1 MSKIKVFE
9 AFSGY
14 GSQSMA
20 LRNIGVD
27 YEVVAIS
34 EVDKYAVKAYEA
46 IHGKVNNLGDI
57 SKIDIKDIPEHDLFT
72 YSFPCQDIS
81 TSGKGRGFAKNSG
94 TRSGLLW
101 ECEKIIEHCKP
112 KYLLMENVKNLLS
125 VKHKADFDLW
135 CDYLEGLGYTNY
147 YKVLNSRDYGIP
159 QSRER
164 VFMVSILGSHEE
176 YEFPKEKDLKIS
188 VRDLLESKVD
198 SKYYLSDEMH
208 ERFVY
213 QESLSKSGVK
223 RIGVASK
230 NTKSQ
235 AGRVISIDGVSM
247 TICSGTHGYAIGY
260 IADENKNPLRIRR
273 YTPKEAFRLMGL
285 SDEDILKIQSCDISD
300 TQQYKLAGNSI
311 VVNVLEEIFG
321 SLFKKKCI

>member
-1 MSKIKVFE
+1 MKEKIRVFE

-14 GSQSMA
+14 GSQSIA

-34 EVDKYAVKAYEA
+34 EIDKYATIAYEA
-46 IHGKVNNLGDI
+46 IHGQVNNLGDI
-57 SKIDIKDIPEHDLFT
+57 SKIKVEDIPQHDLFT

-81 TSGKGRGFAKNSG
+81 TSGKGRGLSKNSG

-101 ECEKIIEHCKP
+101 ECEKIIEHCRP

-125 VKHKADFDLW
+125 KKHKNDFDIW
-135 CDYLEGLGYTNY
+135 CDYLKSIGYTNY
-147 YKVLNSRDYGIP
+147 YKVLDSKDFGIP

-164 VFMVSILGSHEE
+164 VFMVSILGEHKN
-176 YEFPKEKDLKIS
+176 YEFPNGEELGFSVKDF
-188 VRDLLESKVD
+188 LETNVD

-208 ERFVY
+208 KNFIH
-213 QESLSKSGVK
+213 QESLSKNGVK

-230 NTKSQ
+230 NPKSQ
-235 AGRVISIDGVSM
+235 AGRVISVNGVSM

-260 IADENKNPLRIRR
+260 IADENKKPFKIRK
-273 YTPKEAFRLMGL
+273 YTPKETFRLMGL
-285 SDEDILKIQSCDISD
+285 NDSDISKIQSCNISD
-300 TQQYKLAGNSI
+300 TQQYKLSGNSI
-311 VVNVLEEIFG
+311 VVNVLEEIFTN
-321 SLFKKKCI
+321 LFLNK